1 VRKTAGTLA
10 QQRNKMKRN
19 YRRGQRAEGVRVVDL
34 SPLSDVELE
43 VMKTKAAFLKAAGY
57 SHTYIAQALNTTRS
71 IVGHWF
77 EEPEMRAEVVRIN
90 EDIVG
95 GSLKLLKTYA
105 VELVEMLME
114 IARTSDDKTALQAI
128 TEGLDRMGL
137 TKVNKSE
144 GRSVI
149 ETKTDIEITDPHG
162 LIDKLKDAPPEA
174 QQAAAEHMEALMSIT
189 SEHTGVNVND
199 NA

>member
-1 VRKTAGTLA
+1 
-10 QQRNKMKRN
+10 
-19 YRRGQRAEGVRVVDL
+19 
-34 SPLSDVELE
+34 
-43 VMKTKAAFLKAAGY
+43 
-57 SHTYIAQALNTTRS
+57 
-71 IVGHWF
+71 
-77 EEPEMRAEVVRIN
+77 MRAEVLKIN
-90 EDIVG
+90 EDMVG
-95 GSLKLLKTYA
+95 GSMKLLKTYA
-105 VELVEMLME
+105 VELIEMLME
-114 IARTSDDKTALQAI
+114 IARTSDDKTALTAI

-174 QQAAAEHMEALMSIT
+174 QQAAAEHMEALMAIT
-189 SEHTGVNVND
+189 SEHTDANVTD

>member
-1 VRKTAGTLA
+1 MRKTQGTLA
-10 QQRNKMKRN
+10 EQRNKLKRN
-19 YRRGQRAEGVRVVDL
+19 YRRGQKAEGVRVVDL
-34 SPLSDVELE
+34 STLADVELE
-43 VMKTKAAFLKAAGY
+43 VMKVKACFLKAAGY

-77 EEPEMRAEVVRIN
+77 EDPEMRAEVLKIN
-90 EDIVG
+90 EDMVG
-95 GSLKLLKTYA
+95 GSMKLLKTYA
-105 VELVEMLME
+105 VELIEMLME
-114 IARTSDDKTALQAI
+114 IARTSDDKTALTAI

-174 QQAAAEHMEALMSIT
+174 QQAAAEHMEALMAIT
-189 SEHTGVNVND
+189 SEHTDANVTD

>member
-1 VRKTAGTLA
+1 MRKSPGTLA
-10 QQRNKMKRN
+10 QQRAKVKRD
-19 YRRGQRAEGVRVVDL
+19 YKRGQRQGGVRVTEVTSL
-34 SPLSDVELE
+34 SEVELE
-43 VMKTKAAFLKAAGY
+43 VLKTKACFLKAAGY
-57 SHTYIAQALNTTRS
+57 SHTYIAEALSTTRS

-77 EEPEMRAEVVRIN
+77 EEPEMRAEVLALN
-90 EDIVG
+90 SDMVG

-105 VELVEMLME
+105 VELVEMLMD
-114 IARTSDDKTALQAI
+114 IARTSDDKTALTAI

-162 LIDKLKDAPPEA
+162 LIDKLRDAPPEA
-174 QQAAAEHMEALMSIT
+174 QQAAAEHMEALMAIT
-189 SEHTGVNVND
+189 AEHTDADVT
-199 NA
+199 

>member
-1 VRKTAGTLA
+1 MRKSAGTLA
-10 QQRNKMKRN
+10 EQRNKMKRN
-19 YRRGQRAEGVRVVDL
+19 YRRGQRAEGIRIVDL
-34 SPLSDVELE
+34 SSLSEVELE

-77 EEPEMRAEVVRIN
+77 EEPEMRQEVVRIN

-162 LIDKLKDAPPEA
+162 LIDKLKDAPPDA
-174 QQAAAEHMEALMSIT
+174 QQAAAEHMEALMAIT
-189 SEHTGVNVND
+189 SEHTGMNVND